1 MASIVTNIA
10 ANSAFRNVQVSSAGL
25 DKQIAKLS
33 SGFRINRSGD
43 DAAGLAIANKLRAEV
58 RSLQQASRN
67 AAQGISML
75 QIADGAVNTISGILD
90 RMKELASAANSAS
103 IGTERSKLDAE
114 FQALKAE
121 IGRIAATTQYQGSAL
136 VDGSL
141 GLTQTG
147 GTMAVG
153 SNNVTSIQ
161 LSGAK
166 AATYTMAHVA
176 GVATLSTPAGAGSVS
191 QSLAIPAGVAGSY
204 NFDKLGITVG
214 VNSGVTATGLNGL
227 TVIVGGTASADFMV
241 SSSGNYGG
249 SDLVSLSAVN
259 LSTGGTGLNIATLDV
274 LSAANAQ
281 TALAG
286 LDSAINLANT
296 AIGTIGAA
304 QSRMEFASANVA
316 TVTQNVLAAE
326 STIRDAD
333 MAMESTMFT
342 KFQILQQAGMAMLA
356 QANSSAASVLSLL
369 R

>member
-90 RMKELASAANSAS
+90 RMKELASASNSAS
-103 IGTERSKLDAE
+103 IGTERTKLDAE
-114 FQALKAE
+114 FQTLKAE

-136 VDGSL
+136 VNGTL
-141 GLTQTG
+141 GN
-147 GTMAVG
+147 AV
-153 SNNVTSIQ
+153 S
-161 LSGAK
+161 
-166 AATYTMAHVA
+166 AATYTGQVALNGAVSGVYTFASAA
-176 GVATLSTPAGAGSVS
+176 GVATLSSAAGAGQVTQTLAMPAGAGT
-191 QSLAIPAGVAGSY
+191 Y
-204 NFDKLGITVG
+204 NFDRLGITVTNAAG
-214 VNSGVTATGLNGL
+214 YVVNAVDTQTITIAGN
-227 TVIVGGTASADFMV
+227 TVSFMV
-241 SSSGNYGG
+241 SSSGSYAAN
-249 SDLVSLSAVN
+249 DLVSLNQIN
-259 LSTGGTGLNIATLDV
+259 LTTAAGGLNVATLDV

-281 TALAG
+281 AALAG
-286 LDSAINLANT
+286 LDTAINNANT

>member
-90 RMKELASAANSAS
+90 RMKELASASNSAS
-103 IGTERSKLDAE
+103 IGTERTKLDAE

-141 GLTQTG
+141 GLSQTG

-161 LSGAK
+161 LSGAR

-191 QSLAIPAGVAGSY
+191 QSLSIPAATAGSY

-227 TVIVGGTASADFMV
+227 TIIVGGTAQADFMV

-274 LSAANAQ
+274 LSATNAQ
-281 TALAG
+281 AALAG

-356 QANSSAASVLSLL
+356 QANSSSASVLSLL